1 MPARR
6 TGPVA
11 IGVSFMTANYVA
23 REIGFRM
30 AGWGEGDRAANARY
44 APIATYE
51 ERLDDLLSGIAG
63 LGFEAVDLWTAHLN
77 PAWATDAHVGIARDL
92 LARHGLRVV
101 SLAGGFGGTVAEF
114 ETACRMAVALG
125 RPILGGSTGAWG
137 KDRDG
142 VMRALQDHDLRL
154 GFENHPEKTPDEVLA
169 LIGDAGPRVGAT
181 VDTGW
186 FGTQGFDASRAIGRL
201 GDRVL
206 HVHLK
211 DVREVGVH
219 RTCRYGDG
227 IVPIEGCVRA
237 LERMGYRGAISIEH
251 EPEDYDPTPE
261 IVANAAMLRGWLA
274 GVAA

>member
-1 MPARR
+1 MP
-6 TGPVA
+6 

-30 AGWGEGDRAANARY
+30 ADWGEGDRAANAWY
-44 APIATYE
+44 APIETYE
-51 ERLDDLLSGIAG
+51 ERFDDLLSTVVG
-63 LGFEAVDLWTAHLN
+63 LGFETIDLWTSHLN
-77 PAWATDAHVGIARDL
+77 PTWATEAHVATARDL
-92 LARHGLRVV
+92 LSRHGLRVV
-101 SLAGGFGGTVAEF
+101 SLAGWFGGSASEF
-114 ETACRMAVALG
+114 EAACRVAVALG
-125 RPILGGSTGAWG
+125 KPILGGNTGAWK
-137 KDRDG
+137 KDRTG
-142 VMRALQDHDLRL
+142 VLRLLEEHDLRL
-154 GFENHPEKTPDEVLA
+154 GFENHPEKTPGEVLA
-169 LIGDAGPRVGAT
+169 LIGDGGERVGAT

-186 FGTQGFDASRAIGRL
+186 FGTQGYDAARAIREL

-211 DVREVGVH
+211 DVREAGAH

-237 LERMGYRGAISIEH
+237 LEEIGYGGGISIEH

-261 IVANAAMLRGWLA
+261 IVANAEMLRGWLA

>member
-1 MPARR
+1 MP
-6 TGPVA
+6 
-11 IGVSFMTANYVA
+11 ISISFMSANYVA

-30 AGWGEGDRAANARY
+30 ADWGEGDRAANAWY
-44 APIATYE
+44 APIETYE
-51 ERLDDLLSGIAG
+51 PRLDDLLSTIAG
-63 LGFEAVDLWTAHLN
+63 LGFDAMDLWTSHLN
-77 PAWATDAHVGIARDL
+77 PAWATDAHVAIAQGL

-101 SLAGGFGGTVAEF
+101 SLAGWFGATVAEF
-114 ETACRMAVALG
+114 EASCAVAVALG
-125 RPILGGSTGAWG
+125 RPILGGSTGAWR

-142 VMRALQDHDLRL
+142 VERALDRHDLRL

-186 FGTQGFDASRAIGRL
+186 FGTQGFDAARAIEQL

-211 DVREVGVH
+211 DVREAGAH

-237 LERMGYRGAISIEH
+237 LQRMGYRGGISIEH
-251 EPEDYDPTPE
+251 EPEQYDPTAE
-261 IVANAAMLRGWLA
+261 VVANAQLLRGWLA
-274 GVAA
+274 RVPA

>member
-1 MPARR
+1 MPI
-6 TGPVA
+6 P
-11 IGVSFMTANYVA
+11 VSFMSANYVA

-30 AGWGEGDRAANARY
+30 ADWGEGDRAANAWY
-44 APIATYE
+44 APIETYG
-51 ERLDDLLSGIAG
+51 ERLGDLLSTAAG
-63 LGFEAVDLWTAHLN
+63 LGFDAIDLWTSHLN
-77 PAWATDAHVGIARDL
+77 PAWATESHIATARDL
-92 LARHGLRVV
+92 LAQNGLRVT
-101 SLAGGFGGTVAEF
+101 SLAGWFGGTVDEF
-114 ETACRMAVALG
+114 EAACRVAAALG
-125 RPILGGSTGAWG
+125 KPILGGNTGAWK
-137 KDRDG
+137 KDRAAVLGLLDE
-142 VMRALQDHDLRL
+142 HDLRL

-169 LIGDAGPRVGAT
+169 LIGDAGERVGAT

-186 FGTQGFDASRAIGRL
+186 FGTQGYDAARAIRQL

-211 DVREVGVH
+211 DVREAGAH

-237 LERMGYRGAISIEH
+237 LEDMGYVGGISLEH

-274 GVAA
+274 EVAA

>member
-1 MPARR
+1 MA
-6 TGPVA
+6 TA
-11 IGVSFMTANYVA
+11 VSFMTANYVA

-30 AGWGEGDRAANARY
+30 ADWGEGDRAANAWF
-44 APIATYE
+44 APIETYGQ
-51 ERLDDLLSGIAG
+51 RLDGLLLTVAG
-63 LGFEAVDLWTAHLN
+63 LGFDAIDLWTGHLN
-77 PAWATDAHVGIARDL
+77 PAWATDAHVATAQDL

-101 SLAGGFGGTVAEF
+101 SLAGWFGGTVAEF
-114 ETACRMAVALG
+114 EAACRVSVALG
-125 RPILGGSTGAWG
+125 RPILGGSTSAWRA
-137 KDRDG
+137 DRDG
-142 VMRALQDHDLRL
+142 VLRALERHDLRL
-154 GFENHPEKTPDEVLA
+154 GFEIHPEKTPDEVLT
-169 LIGDAGPRVGAT
+169 LIGDASPRVGAT

-186 FGTQGFDASRAIGRL
+186 FGTQGYDAARAIREL

-211 DVREVGVH
+211 DVREAGAH

-237 LERMGYRGAISIEH
+237 LEEIGYRGGISIEH

-261 IVANAAMLRGWLA
+261 IVANARLLRGWLS